1 MDYSELLFKENE
13 SSQYDKYIKKKLCLI
28 NKKWIYSIKADKG

>member
-1 MDYSELLFKENE
+1 MDYSELLLKENE

-28 NKKWIYSIKADKG
+28 NKKVDI

>member
-13 SSQYDKYIKKKLCLI
+13 SSQYDKYINI
-28 NKKWIYSIKADKG
+28 SIKYSFSKYFS